1 MSRIDD
7 KLNNIFNDDDA
18 DDILGPVKTKTTA
31 RRAPNTQIEKNF
43 TEVVAFFEEHGRLPE
58 EDSDD
63 AAESG
68 LWFKLDGIRISD
80 TFRAQVAH
88 MDTHGL
94 LDMKVDEDLSHV
106 FGEDIPDVDF
116 DEIAE
121 KTKLTY
127 IVSSEDAFAE
137 AQQAY
142 ENKLRAIDE
151 ECDANILNLQQEAI
165 KPLREALSK
174 ITHSMSVEVFN
185 LEGAEETGDDVVKRL
200 NTTADALVE
209 TAVKLQSLAESMG
222 AAIDHIEK
230 EVAGH
235 RVSAQLNKENVAK
248 PVLVKNT
255 YPDDPKPEVVDEQ
268 GQADEKMSLDD
279 ILGDDDFDDL
289 LDGDGGGDCDS
300 ILGGR
305 RAIKAQERENVDQT
319 NREPCPSFE
328 TYRERFEQYKQ
339 AMEEGKLVISANRYE
354 TLSPG
359 DLFLWDGF
367 IALLSG
373 ESIKGDVKEHSG
385 KRLHVVFS
393 NGTEAWLREGSIKR
407 SMYAYGDRGNK
418 VVCKRLV
425 PVTEDLFSAD
435 GSDSVDENTV
445 TGYIYVVR
453 TLSKDPGLSKIRK
466 SAVKIGVTKNPVAV
480 RVANAEK
487 DPTFLCAPVDIVS
500 TFTLHNLNP
509 RKVEETLHAFFGE
522 VRLKIGA
529 KDRFGNDVTANEWFL
544 ITPHAVKQ
552 AVELLI
558 SDSLHHHSFDK
569 LSGKISGADYE
580 K

>member
-1 MSRIDD
+1 MGRINN

-18 DDILGPVKTKTTA
+18 DDILGPVKAKTTA

-43 TEVVAFFEEHGRLPE
+43 AEVVAFFEDHGRLPE
-58 EDSDD
+58 QDSDD
-63 AAESG
+63 GTEAG
-68 LWFKLDGIRISD
+68 LWAKFDGIRIRD
-80 TFRAQVAH
+80 DFRAQLAH
-88 MDTHGL
+88 MDTYGL
-94 LDMKVDEDLSHV
+94 LDMKVEEDSSHV
-106 FGEDIPDVDF
+106 FDEDIPDVDF
-116 DEIAE
+116 DEFAE
-121 KTKLTY
+121 KTTPTH
-127 IVSSEDAFAE
+127 IVSSEEALAE
-137 AQQAY
+137 AQSSY
-142 ENKLRAIDE
+142 ENKLRAIDDE
-151 ECDANILNLQQEAI
+151 FDADIRNLQQEAI

-174 ITHSMSVEVFN
+174 ITHGMSVEVFN
-185 LEGAEETGDDVVKRL
+185 LESAEDTGDDVVKRL
-200 NTTADALVE
+200 NTTADALIE
-209 TAVKLQSLAESMG
+209 TSAKLQSLAENMS
-222 AAIDHIEK
+222 ASIDHIEK

-235 RVSAQLNKENVAK
+235 LVKAQLNKDDVAK

-255 YPDDPKPEVVDEQ
+255 YPDDPKPETGDNQEL
-268 GQADEKMSLDD
+268 ADEKMSLDD
-279 ILGDDDFDDL
+279 ILDDDDLDDL
-289 LDGDGGGDCDS
+289 LDGDDGTNGES

-305 RAIKAQERENVDQT
+305 RAIKAHERENVDQT

-339 AMEEGKLVISANRYE
+339 AMEDGKLVVSANRYE

-407 SMYAYGDRGNK
+407 SMYAYTDRGNK

-425 PVTEDLFSAD
+425 PVTEDLFAAD
-435 GSDSVDENTV
+435 GSDSVDENTI

-487 DPTFLCAPVDIVS
+487 DPTFLCALVDIVS
-500 TFTLHNLNP
+500 TFTLHNLDP
-509 RKVEETLHAFFGE
+509 RKVEKTLHAFFGE

-544 ITPHAVKQ
+544 TNPKTVNQ
-552 AVELLI
+552 AVELLVKNNI
-558 SDSLHHHSFDK
+558 SEAFFEKKSGTIKLKRDK
-569 LSGKISGADYE
+569 
-580 K
+580 

>member
-1 MSRIDD
+1 MGRIDE

-18 DDILGPVKTKTTA
+18 DDILGPAKTKTTA
-31 RRAPNTQIEKNF
+31 RRASNTLIESYF
-43 TEVVAFFEEHGRLPE
+43 ADVVAFFEEHGRLPE
-58 EDSDD
+58 ENSDD
-63 AAESG
+63 GKESG
-68 LWFKLDGIRISD
+68 LWTKFDGIRIRD
-80 TFRAQVAH
+80 DFRAQVAH

-94 LDMKVDEDLSHV
+94 LDMKVNEDSSYG
-106 FGEDIPDVDF
+106 FDEDIPDVDF
-116 DEIAE
+116 DEIAK
-121 KTKLTY
+121 KTTPTH
-127 IVSSEDAFAE
+127 IVSSEEALAE
-137 AQQAY
+137 AQQAF

-174 ITHSMSVEVFN
+174 ITHGMSVEVFN

-200 NTTADALVE
+200 STTADALIE
-209 TAVKLQSLAESMG
+209 TVAKLQSLAENMG
-222 AAIDHIEK
+222 ASIDHIEK

-235 RVSAQLNKENVAK
+235 RVSAQINKENVAK

-255 YPDDPKPEVVDEQ
+255 YPDDPKIEEGDKQE
-268 GQADEKMSLDD
+268 QADEKMSLDD
-279 ILGDDDFDDL
+279 ILGNDEFDTL
-289 LDGDGGGDCDS
+289 LDGDEGGDSDS

-305 RAIKAQERENVDQT
+305 RAIKAHERENVDQT

-328 TYRERFEQYKQ
+328 TYRERFEQYKK
-339 AMEEGKLVISANRYE
+339 AMEEGKLVVSANRYE

-393 NGTEAWLREGSIKR
+393 NGTEAWLREGSIRR
-407 SMYAYGDRGNK
+407 SMYAYTDRGNK

-435 GSDSVDENTV
+435 GSDSVGENTV

-500 TFTLHNLNP
+500 TFTLHNLDP

-544 ITPHAVKQ
+544 VQPNVVGN
-552 AVELLI
+552 AVEMLI
-558 SDSLHHHSFDK
+558 RDTLKDATFCK
-569 LSGKISGADYE
+569 ATGQIK
-580 K
+580 